1 MANLVDELNRKTNG
15 NGIVSTI
22 SQLPQ
27 DLPAETLVAAAIYTP
42 QSTATTTQTT
52 TPSTQTVRNAATA
65 RLNQSGVQTGN
76 LGNFTPISF
85 PALDQINRRLNG
97 IPTVPSPRDVIVRG
111 INPKTKKLVQDIED
125 LQAINRLQQ
134 RLAIITQDLENKIN
148 ALTKIYETF
157 VNTPDL
163 AAAAALTTL
172 INKLDDLERAY
183 TAAKRV
189 AELLIRTAQN
199 IRNSII
205 RAVTNDIP
213 RALRITRGGLDALT
227 RILKLPERPRIVLYP
242 KLPKLPRLNFSKADF
257 VAKFKKAA
265 AALKKKDSEFYQK
278 SYNMAIQQAGFE
290 IVDPEK
296 DKIQQALT
304 RARNSLRQAR
314 AQFQANAAARSASI
328 QFRKD
333 QIFNAVRKVND
344 AVEREKLRIQEEFK
358 KRRDALRA
366 QGLDDIGARRQY
378 LTAEEISTLVVSSRI
393 NIAERNI
400 LDDFPATKTFTN
412 NNIDFSSINNRDDL
426 ARALAVSVTELA
438 LVTPDGR
445 TVFKDRRNQ
454 KLYVLQ
460 SARERIQD
468 AVNRATNTVR
478 NNVNQAQNAVNTV
491 NSALGEINSVTS
503 RLNSNAL
510 RQEFRANLASELAN
524 TTNIANQTR
533 QESTAVENQENPSA
547 QANANIIFEND
558 TYSINADANSVTT
571 TTRRLQPAA
580 AVNQATTY
588 NRDIAARNGYTV
600 PISTRPSGPRSVN
613 VNGQVVYEL
622 VLTIRYRD
630 FKPPT

>member
-1 MANLVDELNRKTNG
+1 MAKLVDELNRKTNG
-15 NGIVSTI
+15 NGIVSTV

-27 DLPAETLVAAAIYTP
+27 GLPAETLVAAAIYTP
-42 QSTATTTQTT
+42 QSTTSVTQTT
-52 TPSTQTVRNAATA
+52 TSTTQTVKNIAAT
-65 RLNQSGVQTGN
+65 RLNESGVQTGG
-76 LGNFTPISF
+76 LGNFTPLSF
-85 PALDQINRRLNG
+85 PALDQINRRING
-97 IPTVPSPRDVIVRG
+97 IPTVPSPRDAIVRG
-111 INPKTKKLVQDIED
+111 INPKTKKLIQDIED
-125 LQAINRLQQ
+125 LRAINRLQQ
-134 RLAIITQDLENKIN
+134 RLAIITQNLENKIN

-314 AQFQANAAARSASI
+314 AQFQANAAARAASI

-333 QIFNAVRKVND
+333 QVFNAVRKVND

-378 LTAEEISTLVVSSRI
+378 LKADEISTLVVSSRI
-393 NIAERNI
+393 NIAEKNI

-412 NNIDFSSINNRDDL
+412 NNVDFNSITTREEL

-460 SARERIQD
+460 SARERVQD
-468 AVNRATNTVR
+468 AVNRATNTIR

-503 RLNSNAL
+503 RLNNNAL
-510 RQEFRANLASELAN
+510 RQELTVNLASELAN
-524 TTNIANQTR
+524 TTSIANQAR
-533 QESTAVENQENPSA
+533 QESTAVQNEENPSA
-547 QANANIIFEND
+547 QANANVIFEND
-558 TYSINADANSVTT
+558 TYSINAATKSVTT
-571 TTRRLQPAA
+571 TTRRLQPATA
-580 AVNQATTY
+580 INQATAY
-588 NRDIAARNGYTV
+588 NRDIAAKNGYTI

-613 VNGQVVYEL
+613 VNGQLVYEL
-622 VLTIRYRD
+622 TLTITYKN
-630 FKPPT
+630 FNLTT